1 MSKITYPNKVALNE
15 NSNVPDINKVKA
27 GDMNEIKQVVNE
39 NADTLNN
46 LVVNTLSGNESNKAP
61 SVSAINDALIDNYST
76 SEVKTNKRWIDGK
89 PIYRKVL
96 NNFLMPELSGS
107 GATATASA
115 NHGIANIDTPISVKG
130 WIPYDGNN
138 LQFPILSSNGKIT
151 TIHYFNAT
159 SIAFRTSD
167 YWAGR
172 YITVIVEY
180 TKTTDTATNVLQ
192 ANLLLNS
199 NEDNESI

>member
-1 MSKITYPNKVALNE
+1 MR
-15 NSNVPDINKVKA
+15 
-27 GDMNEIKQVVNE
+27 IKKTSETRPLTRSVVNE
-39 NADTLNN
+39 Y
-46 LVVNTLSGNESNKAP
+46 SESTKNSYSCDYINKAEE
-61 SVSAINDALIDNYST
+61 YST

-96 NNFLMPELSGS
+96 NNFVMPELTSS
-107 GATATASA
+107 SSTATAIA

-159 SIAFRTSD
+159 SVAFRTSD
-167 YWAGR
+167 YWASR
-172 YITVIVEY
+172 YIVLILEY
-180 TKTTDTATNVLQ
+180 TKTTD
-192 ANLLLNS
+192 
-199 NEDNESI
+199 